1 LLVSHAKVG
10 ASGGAIMNSAIDEGV
25 VIARSTD
32 ADFFGHP
39 RGLAYLVSVEGFWAF
54 AYFGLQALLTLYLTH
69 QLLLPGHIEHVLGF
83 SPYRRVLEG
92 GGPTLSPL
100 DIASQ
105 TYGLMTSLAYA
116 LPLLG
121 AFVADRWLGQRRTMV
136 LGLIVLA
143 VAMAVMVTEQGFLV
157 AIGLIILGTGL
168 LKCNLMVQIGRLYA
182 AGDVRRTTAFAYYLV
197 FANIGSFSAPLIA
210 GTLAEKV
217 SFRSG
222 LVALAI
228 GMTLALVTYL
238 AGQAYAPR
246 DTSRAEPRAAKAP
259 PLHPHDFRIALVP
272 VAALVPEVLY
282 FGAYNQAFN
291 IFPVWAADHVQ
302 RSLFG
307 LEMPVTWFSTLD
319 GILTIIGAVLAIR
332 VWGWL
337 AQRGRPMGDMA
348 RMAVGAVMGVLGF
361 GLLAAAARSGAGK
374 APLWAGVGFFLFVD
388 LAIPWVDTV
397 TMALVSRAA
406 PASINATMM
415 GVFGLSVALG
425 YYVTGQLGRLFVH
438 FSSAAFW
445 AIHAGLCVACL
456 AFLALAGP
464 HIARA
469 LASPA
474 SAPSEA
480 ILAA

>member
-1 LLVSHAKVG
+1 
-10 ASGGAIMNSAIDEGV
+10 MNPAIDDGV
-25 VIARSTD
+25 IGGRSTD

-54 AYFGLQALLTLYLTH
+54 GYFGLQALLTLYLTH

-83 SPYRRVLEG
+83 STYRRILEG
-92 GGPTLSPL
+92 GGPALSPL

-143 VAMAVMVTEQGFLV
+143 VAMATMVTERGFLV

-168 LKCNLMVQIGRLYA
+168 MKCNLMVQIGRLYGP
-182 AGDVRRTTAFAYYLV
+182 GDLRRTTAFAYYLV

-222 LVALAI
+222 LIALAT
-228 GMTLALVTYL
+228 GMVLALVAYL
-238 AGQAYAPR
+238 AGQAYVPR
-246 DTSRAEPRAAKAP
+246 DTARAEAGAAKAP
-259 PLHPHDFRIALVP
+259 PLHPHDFRIALVL
-272 VAALVPEVLY
+272 VAALIPEILY

-302 RSLFG
+302 RTLFG

-319 GILTIIGAVLAIR
+319 GILTIVGAVLAIR

-337 AQRGRPMGDMA
+337 AQRGRPLGDMR
-348 RMAVGAVMGVLGF
+348 RMAVGAVMGMSGF
-361 GLLAAAARSGAGK
+361 GLLAAAAATSGPGK

-406 PASINATMM
+406 PTSINATMM
-415 GVFGLSVALG
+415 GVYGLAVALG
-425 YYVTGQLGRLFVH
+425 YYATGQLGRLYAHV
-438 FSSAAFW
+438 SPAAFW
-445 AIHAGLCVACL
+445 AIHAGLSVACL

-464 HIARA
+464 PIARA
-469 LASPA
+469 LA
-474 SAPSEA
+474 APRA
-480 ILAA
+480 KP

>member
-1 LLVSHAKVG
+1 
-10 ASGGAIMNSAIDEGV
+10 MNPAIDDGLV
-25 VIARSTD
+25 AARSTD

-39 RGLAYLVSVEGFWAF
+39 RGLAYLVSVEAFWAF

-69 QLLLPGHIEHVLGF
+69 QLLLPGHVEHVLGF
-83 SPYRRVLEG
+83 PTYRRILAG
-92 GGPTLSPL
+92 GGPALSPL

-105 TYGLMTSLAYA
+105 TYGLMTSLSYA

-143 VAMAVMVTEQGFLV
+143 VAMATMVTEQGFLI

-168 LKCNLMVQIGRLYA
+168 MKCNLMVQIGRLYA
-182 AGDVRRTTAFAYYLV
+182 AGDPRRTSAFAYYLV

-222 LVALAI
+222 LIALAV
-228 GMTLALVTYL
+228 GMGLALVSYL
-238 AGQAYAPR
+238 AGQAHVPP
-246 DTSRAEPRAAKAP
+246 DTVRAGLGSAKAP
-259 PLHPHDFRIALVP
+259 PLHRRDLRIALVLL
-272 VAALVPEVLY
+272 AALIPEVLY

-291 IFPVWAADHVQ
+291 IFPVWAADHVE
-302 RSLFG
+302 RRLFG

-319 GILTIIGAVLAIR
+319 GILTIVGAVLAIR

-337 AQRGRPMGDMA
+337 ARRGRPLGDMR
-348 RMAVGAVMGVLGF
+348 RMAVGAGMGVIGF
-361 GLLAAAARSGAGK
+361 GILAVAAAASGAGK

-415 GVFGLSVALG
+415 GVFGLAIALG
-425 YYVTGQLGRLFVH
+425 YFATGELGRLYAH
-438 FSSAAFW
+438 LTPAAFW
-445 AIHAGLCVACL
+445 AVHAGLSVVCL

-464 HIARA
+464 SIARA
-469 LASPA
+469 LATPASEASEASPA
-474 SAPSEA
+474 ARV
-480 ILAA
+480 